1 MTGKPDMLQS
11 VGSQRVGD
19 NLTTE
24 QKRRGKNKVLDSKDD
39 FSFSYIEESSFRVL
53 FHLLTVPA
61 H

>member
-1 MTGKPDMLQS
+1 MLQS
-11 VGSQRVGD
+11 MGSQRVGH

-39 FSFSYIEESSFRVL
+39 FSFSSIEESSFRGL